1 MTINRYLLYFSY
13 IGTRFRGVQRQLT
26 YDMLHNDDPSSV
38 QGLLEYALKQLQPLN
53 IPKLHLSSRS
63 ISNGANSHLKWF
75 VGTVH
80 RMLPMYS
87 NRPPRTDQGVHS
99 FKSSAHLDLE
109 LPYTCHPN
117 KLVFQVNNFLSSCE
131 VPIKLISAQIVSSDF
146 NARACAKWRKYLY
159 RLAVIKPEFKDL
171 YTERFVFPIPI
182 TEVKRCY
189 FIHTST
195 DFDVELVKNVLPLF
209 IGTRDFKTFMGKS
222 GLNTDISTIRTW
234 NNIEI
239 VPGRSFYPTDI
250 DKYYNYW
257 DIHVDAKS
265 FLYKQIRR
273 TVGVLIKVAQKLITY
288 DDVKYMFDN
297 PSINS
302 WNTKVSTAPSHGLYL
317 YDIGYDEKDLI
328 LPIEHNKLEEP
339 VQNESPE
346 EMSLDLKKEIVK
358 QRIENRRIALE
369 ARTAKSVEKIK
380 NHEFLRSIKK

>member
-26 YDMLHNDDPSSV
+26 YDMVHNDDPSSV

-53 IPKLHLSSRS
+53 IPKLHLSS
-63 ISNGANSHLKWF
+63 
-75 VGTVH
+75 
-80 RMLPMYS
+80 
-87 NRPPRTDQGVHS
+87 RTDQGVHS

-131 VPIKLISAQIVSSDF
+131 VPIKLIGAQLVPNNF

-159 RLAVIKPEFKDL
+159 RLAVVKSEFKDL
-171 YTERFVFPIPI
+171 YDERFVFPIPI

-189 FIHTST
+189 FIHKP
-195 DFDVELVKNVLPLF
+195 DFDAELVKGVLPLF
-209 IGTRDFKTFMGKS
+209 IGTNDYKAFMGKS
-222 GLNTDISTIRTW
+222 RLNTELSTIRTW
-234 NNIEI
+234 NDIEI
-239 VPGRSFYPTDI
+239 VPGRSFYPTDS

-257 DIHVDAKS
+257 DIRVNAKS

-273 TVGVLIKVAQKLITY
+273 TVGVLIKVAQNKITY

-297 PSINS
+297 PSFNS
-302 WNTKVSTAPSHGLYL
+302 WNPKISTAPSHGLYL

-328 LPIEHNKLEEP
+328 LPIEHKLEKP
-339 VQNESPE
+339 VHSENPVEI
-346 EMSLDLKKEIVK
+346 SLDLKKEIVK

-369 ARTAKSVEKIK
+369 ARTTKSIEKIK
-380 NHEFLRSIKK
+380 KHEFLRSVKK

>member
-53 IPKLHLSSRS
+53 TPKLHLSS
-63 ISNGANSHLKWF
+63 
-75 VGTVH
+75 
-80 RMLPMYS
+80 
-87 NRPPRTDQGVHS
+87 RTDQGVHS

-131 VPIKLISAQIVSSDF
+131 VPIKLISAQIVPSDF

-195 DFDVELVKNVLPLF
+195 DFDVEPVKNVLPLF

-222 GLNTDISTIRTW
+222 GINTDISTIRTW

-317 YDIGYDEKDLI
+317 YDIGYDEKDLT

-369 ARTAKSVEKIK
+369 ARTTKSIEKIK
-380 NHEFLRSIKK
+380 NHEFLKSIKK